1 MKFEI
6 SDTDGLGR
14 IGKLDTNGKQM
25 ITPNLLPVVH
35 PLRNLI
41 SPLELQKFGVQAIF
55 TNSYISYQNEKLRE
69 TLIEQGLHDYFNFNG
84 LIATD
89 SGAFQQYMYNKSDID
104 IKPAEIEHFQ
114 EEINSDFPVIL
125 DLPVQMED
133 SYEIAKMKV
142 SKTLKRAKENIK
154 RRRNENCHWF
164 GPIHG
169 GKFPE
174 LLKKSSEEMSKLDFS
189 VFAIGGLVKP
199 LLEYRFDLVINIL
212 LNVKKHIIP
221 NRPIHMFGLGL
232 PQFFSLAVACGCD
245 LMDSAAYILY
255 AKENRYFSLS
265 TGTKR
270 LEDLDEFPCNCP
282 ICSKYTPRE
291 IKSFKKNKK
300 IELLSRHNLHVSFSE
315 LKTIRQSIKEG
326 NLWELVAQRIHSH
339 PELMKAREKVINYCK
354 LFEFHEKRYKKHG
367 RLITSYVDFYRPII
381 IRYLKK
387 LKTSYRPP
395 SSAKYLII
403 LPELDITGMNSPNIK
418 NWIQKINKYSKTNRK
433 EFHVGF
439 WSPLFGIIPIE
450 LISSYP
456 MGQCEIFST
465 ETFNQNI
472 YKISYHRTKKYFDIH
487 KNHYLSCLVYIPE
500 RFINKFHEEEI
511 FNGEMLKE
519 QIQSLKLNFENY
531 FNIFNEIEKL
541 LEFLSK
547 INENE

>member
-1 MKFEI
+1 LRFEI
-6 SDTDGLGR
+6 SDIDGLGR
-14 IGKLDTNGKQM
+14 IGKLDINGKKM

-41 SPLELQKFGVQAIF
+41 SPVELQKFGVQAIF
-55 TNSYISYQNEKLRE
+55 TNSYIGYQNEKLRE

-89 SGAFQQYMYNKSDID
+89 SGAFQQYMYNNSDID

-114 EEINSDFPVIL
+114 EKINSDFPVIL

-133 SYEIAKMKV
+133 TYEIAKMKV
-142 SKTLKRAKENIK
+142 FKTLKRAKKNIK

-174 LLKKSSEEMSKLDFS
+174 LLKKSSEEMSKLNFS

-199 LLEYRFDLVINIL
+199 LLEYRFNLVINIL
-212 LNVKKHIIP
+212 LNVKKHIIL

-255 AKENRYFSLS
+255 ARESRYFSLS

-270 LEDLDEFPCNCP
+270 LEDLNEFPCNCP
-282 ICSKYTPRE
+282 ICSKYTPEE
-291 IKSFKKNKK
+291 IKSFKENKK
-300 IELLSRHNLHVSFSE
+300 IELLSKHNLYVSFSE
-315 LKTIRQSIKEG
+315 LKTIRQSIREG
-326 NLWELVAQRIHSH
+326 NLWELVSQRIHSH
-339 PELMKAREKVINYCK
+339 PELMKARENVINHLE

-367 RLITSYVDFYRPII
+367 RLITSYVDFYRPMI
-381 IRYLKK
+381 IRYLEK
-387 LKTSYRPP
+387 LKTSYHPP

-403 LPELDITGMNSPNIK
+403 LPELDISGLNSPSIK
-418 NWIQKINKYSKTNRK
+418 NWDQKINKFNKIDRK
-433 EFHVGF
+433 KIHIGF
-439 WSPLFGIIPIE
+439 WSHLFGIIPLE

-456 MGQCEIFST
+456 MGQYEIFNT
-465 ETFNQNI
+465 TTFNQNN
-472 YKISYHRTKKYFDIH
+472 YKISHFRTKKFFDFH
-487 KNHYLSCLVYIPE
+487 KNQYLKCLFFIPE
-500 RFINKFHEEEI
+500 RFINKFHEEKL
-511 FNGEMLKE
+511 FNGEILKK
-519 QIQSLKLNFENY
+519 QVHSLKKRYENY
-531 FNIFNEIEKL
+531 FNIFADIDEL
-541 LEFLSK
+541 LEFLYK
-547 INENE
+547 IDENE